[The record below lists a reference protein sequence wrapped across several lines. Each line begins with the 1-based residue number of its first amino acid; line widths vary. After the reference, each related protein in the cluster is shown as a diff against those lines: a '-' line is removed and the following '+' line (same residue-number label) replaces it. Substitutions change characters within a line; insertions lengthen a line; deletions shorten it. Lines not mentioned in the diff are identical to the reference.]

1 MMSRLQFSCRDI
13 ILCCSRLHWLLLV
26 SRLQL
31 LCRDNNLFNFLL
43 LLQLLL
49 PYFLHQLLF
58 NFHDVVTS
66 ELDCMDLQAASLT
79 QLSAFNSALFLTAFL
94 STYCCI
100 FLLSFSFPAND
111 NLVSFCMIL
120 YINYSNITE
129 NKTEKWTKKR

>member
-1 MMSRLQFSCRDI
+1 MSRHRFSCRDI
-13 ILCCSRLHWLLLV
+13 ILCCCRLHWLPLM

-31 LCRDNNLFNFLL
+31 PCRDINLFNFSCFCLASCHD
-43 LLQLLL
+43 
-49 PYFLHQLLF
+49 LHQLPF

-79 QLSAFNSALFLTAFL
+79 QQSDFNSALFLTAFL
-94 STYCCI
+94 STYCYI